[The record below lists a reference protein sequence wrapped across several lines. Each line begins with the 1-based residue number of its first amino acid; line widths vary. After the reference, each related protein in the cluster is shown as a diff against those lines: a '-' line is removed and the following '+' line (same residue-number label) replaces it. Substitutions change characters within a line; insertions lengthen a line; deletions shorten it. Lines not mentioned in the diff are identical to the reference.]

1 MTSPGFDTFSAA
13 RALEAAGV
21 ERPQAEAIV
30 SAIGHSDEY
39 ATKADLAALESR
51 MYRALWIQG
60 GAVVAI
66 ITALHQ
72 LA

>member
-1 MTSPGFDTFSAA
+1 MTSPSFDTFSAA

-30 SAIGHSDEY
+30 SAIGHSGEY
-39 ATKADLAALESR
+39 TTKADLVALEAR

-60 GAVVAI
+60 GAVVGI
-66 ITALHQ
+66 LTALKL

>member
-1 MTSPGFDTFSAA
+1 MTPPGFDTFSAA
-13 RALEAAGV
+13 RSLEAAGV
-21 ERPQAEAIV
+21 ERPQAEAIA
-30 SAIGHSDEY
+30 SAIGHSGEY

-51 MYRALWIQG
+51 VYRALWIQG

-66 ITALHQ
+66 ITALNQ

>member
-13 RALEAAGV
+13 RALETAGV
-21 ERPQAEAIV
+21 ERPQAEAIA
-30 SAIGHSDEY
+30 SAIGHSGEY
-39 ATKADLAALESR
+39 ATKADLVALESR

-66 ITALHQ
+66 ITALNQ

>member
-1 MTSPGFDTFSAA
+1 MTSPSFDAVSAA

-21 ERPQAEAIV
+21 EQPQAEAIA
-30 SAIGHSDEY
+30 SAIGHSGEY

-66 ITALHQ
+66 ITALNHF
-72 LA
+72 A

>member
-1 MTSPGFDTFSAA
+1 MASPSFDRFSAA

-21 ERPQAEAIV
+21 ERPQAEAIA
-30 SAIGHSDEY
+30 SACGHSGEY

-66 ITALHQ
+66 ITALNQ